1 MKRQFKIVYTIKN
14 DGYSVIKLNNKDF
27 YCKLPFFNNSW
38 YLDAT
43 IYHNYLD
50 KVIKYTIF

>member
-1 MKRQFKIVYTIKN
+1 MKREFKIVYTIKN